1 MARGIMPL
9 RFTIYYLEYLKQ
21 WLREQGIN
29 LYGSKR
35 IMIPTPHFVVFY
47 NGTDNRPDYEVMK
60 LSTSFCSSESEGE
73 EAIEVRCKVYNINY
87 GRNSWLAESSK
98 VIGGYGNFVNKIRNY
113 KSEGLELE
121 DAIDNAID
129 DCIKEDVL
137 REFFVE
143 RKDEVRK
150 VMELDFTW
158 ERQAEMYRIDE
169 RADCVLDLLGEL
181 GEVPQELENEINMT
195 RDKEVLTKMMKMA
208 AHAKSIE
215 DFKAKLE
222 EMKCCL

>member
-1 MARGIMPL
+1 MPL

-29 LYGSKR
+29 LYGPKR

-98 VIGGYGNFVNKIRNY
+98 VIGGYGSFVNKIRNY

-137 REFFVE
+137 KGVPENSE
-143 RKDEVRK
+143 TGT
-150 VMELDFTW
+150 L
-158 ERQAEMYRIDE
+158 ID
-169 RADCVLDLLGEL
+169 
-181 GEVPQELENEINMT
+181 
-195 RDKEVLTKMMKMA
+195 VLTAIRSNKDCSYYSGRDNRRRNEK
-208 AHAKSIE
+208 
-215 DFKAKLE
+215 
-222 EMKCCL
+222 